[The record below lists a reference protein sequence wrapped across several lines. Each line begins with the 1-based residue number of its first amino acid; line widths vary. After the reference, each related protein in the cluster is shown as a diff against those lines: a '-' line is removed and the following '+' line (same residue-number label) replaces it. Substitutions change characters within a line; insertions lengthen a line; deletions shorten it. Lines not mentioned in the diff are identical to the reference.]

1 MLKSNK
7 HIMFCFTDN
16 FNPWKRRFGGPH
28 GMSNFGSMSH
38 QFSGQGMTGKRNITF
53 DLFQDKRS
61 RKVNFNVVVEP

>member
-28 GMSNFGSMSH
+28 GMSNFGSMSQH
-38 QFSGQGMTGKRNITF
+38 FGSQGMTGKRNITF
-53 DLFQDKRS
+53 DLYAIS
-61 RKVNFNVVVEP
+61 RVVKLYQSFYC